1 MKIDGVFSGGGVKAF
16 AFIGAIQ
23 AVENEKYEFENV
35 AGTSAGAIVAGL
47 LAAGYSGKEMEALLQ
62 ETDISKFTDPIKLT
76 RYIPFANWLTLYFKM
91 GLYKGNALERWLYEA
106 LAKKQVYTFQDLKPR
121 TLKVIA
127 ADVTLGRL
135 IVFPDDLAETY
146 GIDGGSFPVARAIRM
161 SAGIPYIF
169 MPAKL
174 LYKNRKRSLLLD
186 GGLLSNFPIWTLE
199 GDERLLRR
207 PILGMK
213 LSEAVQKIPVQ
224 KVHQSFDLFYALFK
238 TMKVAHD
245 MRHIN
250 QETARDIIF
259 IPVEDIG
266 MADFNISAIEKE
278 KLITGG
284 REKAE
289 HFLKRWP

>member
-16 AFIGAIQ
+16 AFIGAVQ
-23 AVENEKYEFENV
+23 AVEEENYVFENI

-47 LAAGYSGKEMEALLQ
+47 LAAGYSGKEMEQLLQ
-62 ETDISKFTDPIKLT
+62 ETDISKFTDPINLT
-76 RYIPFANWLTLYFKM
+76 KYVPFANWLTLYFKM

-106 LAKKQVYTFQDLKPR
+106 LAKKQIYTFHDVKPR
-121 TLKVIA
+121 ALKVIA

-146 GIDGGSFPVARAIRM
+146 GIDGDSFPVARAIRM

-169 MPAKL
+169 MPSKL
-174 LYKNRKRSLLLD
+174 LYKNKKRSLLLD
-186 GGLLSNFPIWTLE
+186 GGLLSNFPLWTLE
-199 GDERLLRR
+199 GEERMRRR

-213 LSEAVQKIPVQ
+213 LSESVQKYPIQ
-224 KVHQSFDLFYALFK
+224 KVHQSLDLFYALFR

-250 QETARDIIF
+250 QNTAKDIIF
-259 IPVEDIG
+259 IPVEGVG
-266 MADFNISAIEKE
+266 MADFAISSLEKQ
-278 KLITGG
+278 KLIAGG
-284 REKAE
+284 RQKAE
-289 HFLKRWP
+289 QFLKRWP